1 MTDWLIGMND
11 WGIQVIIAVQTMR
24 SALLDQIFLIVTF
37 LHSDIVYIALFP
49 LLYWAVDKK
58 IAIRL
63 AYVFFI
69 GYYYLNNVLKDFFQ
83 TPRPDSSQ
91 VAVLY
96 EETSF
101 AFPSGHAQGATIF
114 WGYLAMQLRRTWF
127 WVLTIVLIAAICFSR
142 IYLGVHYPAD
152 VIGGILIGVAVL
164 VLALW
169 LVPAIERVVIR
180 WPWLQQ
186 MALGT
191 IVPLILFAL
200 FPTDDGARAAGIL
213 FGVGIGLPLEAQ
225 TLRFSPG
232 GTTGQRVARYVVG
245 LIVLLAFYLIPGAV
259 LPDAVIWRF
268 LRYALVGFVMVW
280 LAPWFLIKLRLL
292 QPGGTA

>member
-1 MTDWLIGMND
+1 MTDWLISMND
-11 WGIQVIIAVQTMR
+11 WGTQIILAVQSMR
-24 SALLDQIFLIVTF
+24 SDLLDRVMLIITF
-37 LHSDIVYIALFP
+37 LHSDILYIALFP
-49 LLYWAVDKK
+49 LLYWVIDKK

-83 TPRPDSSQ
+83 TPRPDDPRI
-91 VAVLY
+91 AVLY

-101 AFPSGHAQGATIF
+101 SFPSGHAQGTTVF
-114 WGYLAMQLRRTWF
+114 WGYLAMQLRRPWY
-127 WVLTIVLIAAICFSR
+127 WAMTIVLIAAICLSR
-142 IYLGVHYPAD
+142 LYLGVHYPSD
-152 VIGGILIGVAVL
+152 IIGGILIGVV
-164 VLALW
+164 VLALAAW
-169 LVPAIERVVIR
+169 LVPAIERTVTR

-191 IVPLILFAL
+191 IVPLILFVL

-232 GTTGQRVARYVVG
+232 GATGQRIGRYVVG
-245 LIVLLAFYLIPGAV
+245 LVIMLAFYLIPGMI
-259 LPDAVIWRF
+259 LPDAAIWRF

-280 LAPWFLIKLRLL
+280 LVPWLLIKLRLL
-292 QPGGTA
+292 HAGGNV